1 MRPAFQK
8 EGTVTAGNASGIND
22 GAAFLCL
29 VSQEIVDRYQLT
41 PLAEVLGFGQ
51 AGVDPSLMGI
61 GPVGAIEQ
69 VLERTGVPFE
79 AVDRFE
85 LNEAFAVQAL
95 AVSHDLVAHHG
106 VSTDW
111 LAERTNVHGGAI
123 ALGHPIGA
131 SGVRVLAT
139 LCHELARSESQYG
152 LASLC
157 IGGGM
162 GIAALVKRYQA

>member
-1 MRPAFQK
+1 MNYKTSPEKLAGLRPAFQK

-95 AVSHDLVAHHG
+95 AVSHVA
-106 VSTDW
+106 
-111 LAERTNVHGGAI
+111 L
-123 ALGHPIGA
+123 LP
-131 SGVRVLAT
+131 
-139 LCHELARSESQYG
+139 
-152 LASLC
+152 
-157 IGGGM
+157 
-162 GIAALVKRYQA
+162 